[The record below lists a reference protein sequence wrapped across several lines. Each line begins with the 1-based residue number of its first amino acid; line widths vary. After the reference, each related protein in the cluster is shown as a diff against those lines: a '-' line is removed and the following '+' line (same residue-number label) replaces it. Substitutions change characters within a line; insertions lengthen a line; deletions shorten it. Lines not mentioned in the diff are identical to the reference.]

1 MTTLA
6 EIRAGSNPSTFPVER
21 LAGMKTAAAFYAAA
35 FLGRQDVIHLTD
47 AGLRVVAI
55 DVDAGKLAEMQ
66 RIYGPRPGF
75 DGQLVDAFVAARS
88 EARMERR
95 HDVVTVDA
103 WTQDIPA
110 VMEQLGVFA
119 AICDRLLVAGVSRAW
134 MEARGLSYSAG
145 DLQLWTVARELP
157 LRVVELRERSQHL
170 GGIAWGVWE
179 VTR

>member
-1 MTTLA
+1 MTLA
-6 EIRAGSNPSTFPVER
+6 EIRAASNPTTFPVER
-21 LAGMKTAAAFYAAA
+21 LAGMKTAAAFYCAA
-35 FLGRQDVIHLTD
+35 FHGRQDVIHLVD
-47 AGLRVVAI
+47 AGLVVVG
-55 DVDAGKLAEMQ
+55 VDTDEAKLEEMQ

-95 HDVVTVDA
+95 HDVVTVDP

-110 VMEQLGVFA
+110 VMDRLDVFA
-119 AICDRLLVAGVSRAW
+119 AIAGRLLVAGVSRQW
-134 MEARGLSYSAG
+134 MEGRGLSYTGG
-145 DLQLWTVARELP
+145 DLQLWTVARALP
-157 LRVVELRERSQHL
+157 LRVVELRERSNHL